1 MEGLMATAEKE
12 ILRYVKNEANS
23 DLLYLIGVACIER
36 LASTNKAG
44 AIKAIIDAATASLIK
59 MIKD

>member
-1 MEGLMATAEKE
+1 MATAEKE

-36 LASTNKAG
+36 LAATKKASG
-44 AIKAIIDAATASLIK
+44 IKAIVDAGTASLVK
-59 MIKD
+59 MSKE